1 MLILI
6 VDDKDENRYLME
18 MLLKGNGHEVLSCA
32 NGAEALEQ
40 LKAGKVDLIISD
52 ILMPVMDGF
61 ELCRKVKTDEGLRH
75 IPFIVYTATYTG
87 PQDEAFALKIG
98 ADRFL
103 QKPCEPD
110 VFMETVREMM
120 AAATHRDIEAIP
132 PPQEEEVFKL
142 YNERLV
148 RKLEQKMLLLEQ
160 ETRALRE
167 AQESLRISENKY
179 RRLHESMT
187 DGFAFVDM
195 TGVIRESNE
204 SYRRMLGY
212 TEAELSG
219 LTYRDLTPEKW
230 HAIEEKIVA
239 GQIIAKGF
247 SDVYEKEYKRKDGT
261 IFPVELRTFL
271 LRSDSGEA
279 EGMWGIVRDIS
290 ERKRADKNRQDLES
304 QLHQAQKMESV
315 GRLAGGVAHDF
326 NNLLSIILGYSEIVL
341 TSLGKTHPRYD
352 QLEQVYQAG
361 LRAKDLTRQLLAF
374 SRKQVL
380 EMRAVDVNSVVTGFE
395 KLLRRL
401 IGEDIELILALASKA
416 LTVNADTA
424 QLEQVLMNL
433 AVNARD
439 AMPLGGALTIE
450 TDMVELDKAYAERKP
465 GVPPGAY
472 VMIGINDT
480 GYGMNPETREHIFEP
495 FFTTKGKDKG
505 TGLGLATSYGIVKQ
519 HGGSIWVYSEPD
531 KGTTFKIYL
540 PLFAGSCH
548 SEVPPA
554 KKLPPVDGGITVLIV
569 EDDAS
574 VRKLA
579 GRILSQQGY
588 AVIESSDV
596 ADAIGKA
603 GALAGPLHLVLTDV
617 VMPGMKG
624 PEVFSRIHRHHP
636 EARVLFMSGYT
647 DSMITRQG
655 ILEEGIQFI
664 QKPFTIKGLLEKCHQ
679 VLHNE

>member
-18 MLLKGNGHEVLSCA
+18 MLLKGNGHEVLSCT
-32 NGAEALEQ
+32 NGAEALER
-40 LKAGKVDLIISD
+40 LKTGKVELIISD

-98 ADRFL
+98 ADRFV

-110 VFMETVREMM
+110 VFMETLREVMV
-120 AAATHRDIEAIP
+120 AAAHRDAETIP
-132 PPQEEEVFKL
+132 QLQEEEVFKL

-187 DGFAFVDM
+187 DGFVYVDM
-195 TGVIRESNE
+195 KGVIRESNE

-212 TEAELSG
+212 TEAELSR
-219 LTYRDLTPEKW
+219 LTYRELTPEKW

-239 GQIIAKGF
+239 CQILASGF
-247 SDVYEKEYKRKDGT
+247 SDVYEKEYRRKDGT

-271 LRSDSGEA
+271 LRSDSGET
-279 EGMWGIVRDIS
+279 EGMWAIVRDIT
-290 ERKRADKNRQDLES
+290 ERKQADKIQQDLES

-326 NNLLSIILGYSEIVL
+326 NNLLSIILGYGELVL
-341 TSLGKTHPRYD
+341 TGLGKAHPFHD

-380 EMRAVDVNSVVTGFE
+380 EMRAVEVNSVVTGFE

-401 IGEDIELILALASKA
+401 IGEDIDLILALASKA
-416 LTVNADTA
+416 LTVKADTA

-439 AMPLGGALTIE
+439 AMPLGGTLTIE
-450 TDMVELDKAYAERKP
+450 TDLVELDKAYAERKP
-465 GVPPGAY
+465 GVAPGVY

-480 GYGMNPETREHIFEP
+480 GCGMNQETAEHIFEP
-495 FFTTKGKDKG
+495 FFTTKERDKG

-519 HGGSIWVYSEPD
+519 HGGSIWVYSEPE

-540 PLFAGSCH
+540 PLHDEICRFEA
-548 SEVPPA
+548 PP
-554 KKLPPVDGGITVLIV
+554 KKPLQPVDGGITVLIV

-579 GRILSQQGY
+579 GRILSEQGY
-588 AVIESSDV
+588 AVIESTDV
-596 ADAIGKA
+596 LDAIGKA
-603 GALAGPLHLVLTDV
+603 KELAGPLHLVLTDV

-647 DSMITRQG
+647 DNMITRQR

-664 QKPFTIKGLLEKCHQ
+664 QKPFTVKGLLEKCHH